1 MNFRNSKNEDL
12 YILLNQIADLLE
24 MQNASS
30 FRIKAYRS
38 AAKEITKAPDDLKQ
52 LARKFDLKKIEA
64 IPAIGHSIANI
75 IADYATAGFSRYLN
89 RLKGEVSF
97 ESLME
102 RNLIQIVDETLIEKI
117 NQLLIRDPAHGPT
130 NGLPEKGKVTFT
142 ELGRLLWREL
152 RFATADRGIKH
163 SGFIN
168 AMGAT
173 RNGAEMVVYSLY
185 LCQAIR
191 YAKGNE
197 LRIGSINRVGSW
209 RTWWWEKY
217 PSGIMIEC
225 VDPTENAR

>member
-102 RNLIQIVDETLIEKI
+102 GIPGI
-117 NQLLIRDPAHGPT
+117 GP
-130 NGLPEKGKVTFT
+130 
-142 ELGRLLWREL
+142 ELSKR
-152 RFATADRGIKH
+152 IMKH
-163 SGFIN
+163 
-168 AMGAT
+168 
-173 RNGAEMVVYSLY
+173 L
-185 LCQAIR
+185 
-191 YAKGNE
+191 
-197 LRIGSINRVGSW
+197 
-209 RTWWWEKY
+209 
-217 PSGIMIEC
+217 C
-225 VDPTENAR
+225 VDTLEDLEEAVFF